1 MERLW
6 FELHLH
12 KCYMMFNDLKSEG
25 NVFYYLAGDVSF
37 QISFLAKCITSLIAH
52 KNHLCLYKH
61 GVILMSKPLQANF
74 KT

>member
-25 NVFYYLAGDVSF
+25 NIFYYLAGDVSSL
-37 QISFLAKCITSLIAH
+37 SFLAKRITSLVGH
-52 KNHLCLYKH
+52 
-61 GVILMSKPLQANF
+61 
-74 KT
+74 